1 MAVAFGRS
9 QSVLSEEA
17 LKEKHANRTGELN
30 GLPSEVESSIID
42 PTSECKINEYIY
54 YEYLLLDAF
63 SMIK

>member
-30 GLPSEVESSIID
+30 GLSAEVESSIID
-42 PTSECKINEYIY
+42 SMPECKLNERIY
-54 YEYLLLDAF
+54 HLSLYASL
-63 SMIK
+63 